1 MEKFSKFIED
11 LNLIGLP
18 LEGGS
23 FTWSS
28 DTDQPAMSRIDRA
41 LITPG

>member
-1 MEKFSKFIED
+1 MEKFYEFIED
-11 LNLIGLP
+11 LNLIDLP

-28 DTDQPAMSRIDRA
+28 GIEYPSMSRVDRA
-41 LITPG
+41 LVSQD